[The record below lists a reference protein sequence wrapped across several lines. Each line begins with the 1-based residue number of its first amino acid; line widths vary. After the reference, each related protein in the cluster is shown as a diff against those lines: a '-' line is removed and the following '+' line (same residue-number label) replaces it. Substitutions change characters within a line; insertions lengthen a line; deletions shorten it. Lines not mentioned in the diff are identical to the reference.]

1 MISISKQSQTVLFI
15 LLVLF
20 LFVLLMSY
28 FIKKEL
34 NIENYGWSC
43 TYTPNKDYY
52 LEDWI
57 LGGNPAGLALA
68 RDNIKHY

>member
-1 MISISKQSQTVLFI
+1 MSLNETQKVLFI
-15 LLVLF
+15 LSILF
-20 LFVLLMSY
+20 LVVLLMSS
-28 FIKKEL
+28 FIQKEL

-57 LGGNPAGLALA
+57 LGSNPAGLAMA
-68 RDNIKHY
+68 RDSIKHY